1 MITTNVSD
9 KGNFLVHTTDPRGEW
24 SEPVWLKQGGID
36 PSLYFED
43 DKCYLVSNPGVGI
56 YLCEINP
63 KTGEQLNESKR
74 IWNGTGGRHPE
85 GPHIYKKDGWYYLL
99 ISEGGT
105 EYGHKVTIARSR
117 DIDGPYE
124 ENPANPI
131 LTHINK
137 NAQNSPIQGT
147 GHADLIQAPDG
158 SWWMVCLA
166 FRPQSGSHH
175 LLGRETFL
183 APVRWDKNAWP
194 VVNGDGTIALQMDVP
209 TLPQHPLAPKPART
223 DFKNGK
229 LGPEWVHIR
238 NYHPENYTFASGN
251 LRLKATSVNLNNGK
265 GSPTFV
271 GRRQEH
277 IDFTATTSMQL
288 KKAASGDEAGLT
300 VYMFEPSHYDLFV
313 KQLADG
319 KQAVVLRYQLNE
331 LTHTE
336 KEVILPQGK
345 VQLRVKGS
353 NEIYSFEYATNGK
366 DFKELGR
373 MNTRYISTE
382 TAGGFTGIMLGLY
395 AVSGSQ
401 TSKAYADFEY
411 FDYEG
416 K

>member
-1 MITTNVSD
+1 M
-9 KGNFLVHTTDPRGEW
+9 
-24 SEPVWLKQGGID
+24 
-36 PSLYFED
+36 
-43 DKCYLVSNPGVGI
+43 
-56 YLCEINP
+56 
-63 KTGEQLNESKR
+63 
-74 IWNGTGGRHPE
+74 
-85 GPHIYKKDGWYYLL
+85 
-99 ISEGGT
+99 
-105 EYGHKVTIARSR
+105 
-117 DIDGPYE
+117 
-124 ENPANPI
+124 
-131 LTHINK
+131 
-137 NAQNSPIQGT
+137 
-147 GHADLIQAPDG
+147 
-158 SWWMVCLA
+158 
-166 FRPQSGSHH
+166 
-175 LLGRETFL
+175 
-183 APVRWDKNAWP
+183 RWDKNAWP

-251 LRLKATSVNLNNGK
+251 LRLKATPVNLNNGK
-265 GSPTFV
+265 GSPTFA

-288 KKAASGDEAGLT
+288 QKAASGDEAGLT

-336 KEVILPQGK
+336 KEVILPQEK

>member
-1 MITTNVSD
+1 
-9 KGNFLVHTTDPRGEW
+9 
-24 SEPVWLKQGGID
+24 
-36 PSLYFED
+36 
-43 DKCYLVSNPGVGI
+43 
-56 YLCEINP
+56 
-63 KTGEQLNESKR
+63 
-74 IWNGTGGRHPE
+74 
-85 GPHIYKKDGWYYLL
+85 
-99 ISEGGT
+99 
-105 EYGHKVTIARSR
+105 
-117 DIDGPYE
+117 
-124 ENPANPI
+124 
-131 LTHINK
+131 
-137 NAQNSPIQGT
+137 
-147 GHADLIQAPDG
+147 
-158 SWWMVCLA
+158 MVCLA

-175 LLGRETFL
+175 LLGRETYL

-251 LRLKATSVNLNNGK
+251 LRLKATPVNLNNGK
-265 GSPTFV
+265 GSPTFA

-300 VYMFEPSHYDLFV
+300 VYMFESSHYDLLV

-336 KEVILPQGK
+336 KGVILPQGK

>member
-1 MITTNVSD
+1 
-9 KGNFLVHTTDPRGEW
+9 
-24 SEPVWLKQGGID
+24 
-36 PSLYFED
+36 
-43 DKCYLVSNPGVGI
+43 
-56 YLCEINP
+56 
-63 KTGEQLNESKR
+63 
-74 IWNGTGGRHPE
+74 
-85 GPHIYKKDGWYYLL
+85 
-99 ISEGGT
+99 
-105 EYGHKVTIARSR
+105 
-117 DIDGPYE
+117 
-124 ENPANPI
+124 
-131 LTHINK
+131 
-137 NAQNSPIQGT
+137 
-147 GHADLIQAPDG
+147 
-158 SWWMVCLA
+158 MVCLA
-166 FRPQSGSHH
+166 FRPQSGNHH

-265 GSPTFV
+265 GSPTLV
-271 GRRQEH
+271 AAGRTYRLHSHHFHATEKSRQWRR
-277 IDFTATTSMQL
+277 SR
-288 KKAASGDEAGLT
+288 LT

-366 DFKELGR
+366 DFKELPNEYALYQYRNCRWLYG
-373 MNTRYISTE
+373 NH
-382 TAGGFTGIMLGLY
+382 AGIVCHLRFSNLKSICRL
-395 AVSGSQ
+395 
-401 TSKAYADFEY
+401 
-411 FDYEG
+411 
-416 K
+416 